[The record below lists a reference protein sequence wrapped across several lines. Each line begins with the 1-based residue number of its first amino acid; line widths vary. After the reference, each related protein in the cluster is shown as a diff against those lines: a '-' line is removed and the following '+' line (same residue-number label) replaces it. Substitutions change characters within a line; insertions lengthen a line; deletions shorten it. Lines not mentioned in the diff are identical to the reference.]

1 MDIYAY
7 QRLVRKI
14 EDDKDL
20 RDEFIHLFDLRT
32 KEQIARFGLSYAD
45 HICKLVQIKPFSLLK
60 DALDAVS
67 EWLEG
72 KTSYHKARN
81 ITLKHMYKD
90 IKLEEDIVK
99 KKFLKTMAQ
108 ITCIP
113 HVKAHGLWATDMA
126 ITLINELY
134 PNDLDKVRLE
144 RKYQIES
151 LYNIKTL

>member
-7 QRLVRKI
+7 QRLIGKI
-14 EDDKDL
+14 EDDKNL

-32 KEQIARFGLSYAD
+32 KEQIARFGLSYAN
-45 HICKLVQIKPFSLLK
+45 HICKLVQIKPFGLLK

-81 ITLKHMYKD
+81 ITLKHIFSD
-90 IKLEEDIVK
+90 IKIEVDIVK
-99 KKFLKTMAQ
+99 RKFLKTMSQ

-126 ITLINELY
+126 ITLINALY
-134 PNDLDKVRLE
+134 PNDLDKVKLE
-144 RKYQIES
+144 RKYQIELLS
-151 LYNIKTL
+151 NIKTL